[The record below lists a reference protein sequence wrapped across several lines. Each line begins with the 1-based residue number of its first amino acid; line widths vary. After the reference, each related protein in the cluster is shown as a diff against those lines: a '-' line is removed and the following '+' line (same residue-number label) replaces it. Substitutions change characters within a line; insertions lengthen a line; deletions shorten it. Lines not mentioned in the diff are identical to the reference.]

1 LRGAVVRISASV
13 GISDLGASALDAEE
27 LVRQADTAMY
37 QVKRGGR
44 CGYQWYIPEEQ
55 QQAG

>member
-1 LRGAVVRISASV
+1 V